1 MHIILP
7 EERIGFFTSNSV
19 QNFKCIAFKNINT
32 SRFVNK
38 DIISAHKQ
46 RLVFNRRVS
55 AEMLSEAI
63 KLLEKAKNVH
73 DDLEADYIK
82 AMNFDK
88 LNEFTDK
95 LIDGIL

>member
-1 MHIILP
+1 
-7 EERIGFFTSNSV
+7 
-19 QNFKCIAFKNINT
+19 
-32 SRFVNK
+32 
-38 DIISAHKQ
+38 
-46 RLVFNRRVS
+46 
-55 AEMLSEAI
+55 MLSEAI